1 MHTVEVYL
9 RNSEEVRRLTSF
21 LQENHLAFANKGV
34 VLLDEASFNANYGIS
49 LSGYVTPS
57 PEFAVLCG
65 SEYLTRGGK
74 IHIKD
79 IFLFLSNQLKNPN
92 CFFLEQLMQTKEY
105 IAALP
110 KKGL

>member
-1 MHTVEVYL
+1 MHTIEVYV
-9 RNSEEVRRLTSF
+9 RNPEEIYKLTSF
-21 LQENHLAFANKGV
+21 LENNHYAFANKGV
-34 VLLDEASFNANYGIS
+34 VLLDQATFNANYGIF

-57 PEFAVLCG
+57 PEFAKLCG
-65 SEYLTRGGK
+65 KEHLTREGT

-105 IAALP
+105 LAAVP